1 MGKVHSGMYFRA
13 LSSPITKKFT
23 GSKDFAGKTCQFIR
37 GDGIDAAVAQLLLAA
52 IEPAQLTIALEAV
65 EHLEAQAQ
73 AIDRQWQ
80 LRLERARYEADRARR
95 RYLEVEPLCSA
106 QCYVA

>member
-1 MGKVHSGMYFRA
+1 M
-13 LSSPITKKFT
+13 
-23 GSKDFAGKTCQFIR
+23 
-37 GDGIDAAVAQLLLAA
+37 DAAVAPLLLEA

-73 AIDRQWQ
+73 AIERQWH

-95 RYLEVEPLCSA
+95 RSQEVEPAHRL
-106 QCYVA
+106 VARFGTRLE